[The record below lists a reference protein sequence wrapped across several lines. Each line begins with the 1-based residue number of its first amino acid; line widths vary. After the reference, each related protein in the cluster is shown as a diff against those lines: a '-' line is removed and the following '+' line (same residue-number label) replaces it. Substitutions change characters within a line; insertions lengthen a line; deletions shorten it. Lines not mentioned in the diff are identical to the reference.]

1 MLKYYIF
8 GLHCIINSCLCISF
22 AVCECVDI
30 HPVCARHLQEG
41 AKKPRSHKTFFLSVK
56 SVTEKQST
64 AFNPQPLLLHDYSPS
79 L

>member
-41 AKKPRSHKTFFLSVK
+41 AKKPRIHKTFFLSVK
-56 SVTEKQST
+56 
-64 AFNPQPLLLHDYSPS
+64 A
-79 L
+79 